1 VDTEASIRTNTT
13 IFFGKIAGQLQP
25 STRLRMIVPVFLRGM
40 KDPFPYARLAAVRA
54 TSACKSFY
62 DTGLIVGKV
71 FEFMWIK
78 ERLVPCDTTCSF

>member
-1 VDTEASIRTNTT
+1 
-13 IFFGKIAGQLQP
+13 
-25 STRLRMIVPVFLRGM
+25 VFLRGM

-71 FEFMWIK
+71 FEFMWVK
-78 ERLVPCDTTCSF
+78 ERQRSFPVIPLVHSKLIVVCLFIQLSILYLKTMCVTNS